1 MQILTK
7 VTPMTKLRCYLI
19 LLTGLIGSTQ
29 PVFAAAQINDP
40 HNDTGQTLL
49 YNGVVLVLDED
60 NTQTQ
65 AIVIADDKVIAVG
78 DNSLRAQY
86 PNAKMIDLNGQT
98 LMPGFIDTH
107 VHISGKAQ
115 RYIDLTKVSS
125 IAEIQK
131 LIREKAAQ
139 LPPGD
144 WITGYGWSEDTLAE
158 LRRPLIADLDAAA
171 PNNPIMLTRAG
182 AHSAVFSSE
191 ALRLAEIDAQTPDP
205 EGGTIERDDTGALN
219 GIIRER
225 HQEMVGKLI
234 PVASNA
240 ELRPSLVQELQNL
253 FPLGITSIVEASNTV
268 DYYSEWQ
275 HIYATHRGRLPRAA
289 VQLAYAGDE
298 KMSSFG
304 LKSGDGDTHLRV
316 GAIKIFA
323 DGGFTGPAA
332 YTTKPYRGEDEYR
345 GKLNMTE
352 GDLRELIR
360 KAHTQGW
367 QLGIHAIGDAAIE
380 LVVAY
385 LSEALE
391 DMPREDHRHYLNH
404 FTIKPST
411 SAMKT
416 MAANTIAITQQPN
429 FMYTLEGRYTEYL
442 DGERLQTNNPMRS
455 PMNQGIH
462 VAMSSDILPL
472 GPWVGIYAATTR
484 KAMSGAVFGAQEKI
498 SRFEALRAYTTLG
511 AYLTREEDIK
521 GQLVPGMLADFV
533 ILEDNPLVVPDA
545 KLLNMQTNAVFLGGR
560 QVWSKQP

>member
-1 MQILTK
+1 
-7 VTPMTKLRCYLI
+7 MTKLRCYLI
-19 LLTGLIGSTQ
+19 LLLGLFGGTQ
-29 PVFAAAQINDP
+29 LVFAASHINEP
-40 HNDTGQTLL
+40 HRDTDKIVL
-49 YNGVVLVLDED
+49 YNGVVLLLDKD

-65 AIVIADDKVIAVG
+65 AMVVAGDKVLEVG
-78 DNSLRAQY
+78 DNTLRARF
-86 PNAKMIDLNGQT
+86 PNAKMIDLNGRT
-98 LMPGFIDTH
+98 VMPGFIDTH
-107 VHISGKAQ
+107 VHISGKAE

-125 IAEIQK
+125 IVEIQK

-158 LRRPLIADLDAAA
+158 MRRPLIADLDAAA

-191 ALRLAEIDAQTPDP
+191 ALRLAGIDAQTPDP
-205 EGGTIERDDTGALN
+205 EGGEIERDRKGALN

-234 PVASNA
+234 PVATNE

-275 HIYATHRGRLPRAA
+275 HIYATHRGSLPRAA
-289 VQLAYAGDE
+289 VQMAYAGDD

-304 LKSGDGDTHLRV
+304 LKSGDGDAHLRV

-345 GKLNMTE
+345 GKLNMTQ
-352 GDLRELIR
+352 GDLRALIR
-360 KAHTQGW
+360 KAHAQGW

-380 LVVAY
+380 LVVDY

-391 DMPREDHRHYLNH
+391 EMPRDDHRHYLNH
-404 FTIKPST
+404 FTIKPSAD
-411 SAMKT
+411 AMKT
-416 MAANTIAITQQPN
+416 MAANAIAITQQPN

-442 DGERLQTNNPMRS
+442 EGQRLQTNNPMRT
-455 PMNQGIH
+455 PMSHGIH

-484 KAMSGAVFGAQEKI
+484 KGMSGAVFGAQEKI
-498 SRFEALRAYTTLG
+498 SRFEALRAYTALG
-511 AYLTREEDIK
+511 AYLTREENIK
-521 GQLVPGMLADFV
+521 GQLLPGMLADFIV
-533 ILEDNPLVVPDA
+533 LEDNPMVVLDS

-560 QVWSKQP
+560 QVWSYKP

>member
-1 MQILTK
+1 
-7 VTPMTKLRCYLI
+7 MTKICSYL
-19 LLTGLIGSTQ
+19 LLLLGSIGSAQ
-29 PVFAAAQINDP
+29 LSFAASPTNDP
-40 HNDTGQTLL
+40 HQDTDQILF
-49 YNGVVLVLDED
+49 YNGVVLLLDQA

-65 AIVIADDKVIAVG
+65 AIVVAGDKVLDVG
-78 DNSLRAQY
+78 DNTLRAEY
-86 PNAKMIDLNGQT
+86 PHAKLIDLNGQT
-98 LMPGFIDTH
+98 VMPGFIDTH

-125 IAEIQK
+125 IVEIQK

-158 LRRPLIADLDAAA
+158 LRRPLIDDLDAAA
-171 PNNPIMLTRAG
+171 RDNPIMLTRAG

-191 ALRLAEIDAQTPDP
+191 ALRLAGIDAQTPDP
-205 EGGTIERDDTGALN
+205 EGGTIERDDEGALN

-225 HQEMVGKLI
+225 HQDMVGKLI
-234 PVASNA
+234 PSASNK

-268 DYYSEWQ
+268 DYYPEWQ

-298 KMSSFG
+298 KMASFG
-304 LKSGDGDTHLRV
+304 LKSGDGDAHLRV

-352 GDLRELIR
+352 GDLRALIR
-360 KAHTQGW
+360 KAHAQNW

-380 LVVAY
+380 LVVIY

-404 FTIKPST
+404 FTIKPSDQ
-411 SAMKT
+411 AMKT
-416 MAANTIAITQQPN
+416 MAANNIAISQQPN

-442 DGERLQTNNPMRS
+442 DGQRLQSNNPMRS
-455 PMNQGIH
+455 PMNHGIH

-484 KAMSGAVFGAQEKI
+484 KGMSGAVFGAQEKI
-498 SRFEALRAYTTLG
+498 SRFEALRAYTASG

-521 GQLVPGMLADFV
+521 GQLLPGMLADFI
-533 ILEDNPLVVPDA
+533 ILEDNPLIVPDSR
-545 KLLNMQTNAVFLGGR
+545 LLNMQTNAVYLGGR
-560 QVWSKQP
+560 QVWSKPL